1 VSNTARKIYAGS
13 DHAGFALRHRLVEHL
28 RAAGHTVDDLGT
40 ESEASCDYPD
50 YAAAVGRAVSGE
62 AGAVGLLVCG
72 TGMGV
77 CIAANKI
84 HGVRAVDAWNV
95 EAARISR
102 AHNDANVL
110 CLGARTLA
118 EGDALAITDA
128 WLAAPFDGGERHTRR
143 VEKIAELEAAADGA
157 GSQRQPKQRMKEQER

>member
-1 VSNTARKIYAGS
+1 VSKIYAGS
-13 DHAGFALRHRLVEHL
+13 DHAGFALRHRLVDHL
-28 RAAGHTVDDLGT
+28 RAAGHTVVDLGT
-40 ESEASCDYPD
+40 TSEASCDYPD
-50 YAAAVGRAVSGE
+50 YAAAVGRAVTRE
-62 AGAVGLLVCG
+62 VGAVGLLVCG

-118 EGDALAITDA
+118 EGEALAITDA
-128 WLAAPFDGGERHTRR
+128 WLSAPFDGGERHTRR
-143 VEKIAELEAAADGA
+143 VEKIAAIEAAEDRDG
-157 GSQRQPKQRMKEQER
+157 GRRQPKQQMAGKEQER

>member
-1 VSNTARKIYAGS
+1 MRDPVVSKIYAGS
-13 DHAGFALRHRLVEHL
+13 DHAGFDLRRRLVAHL
-28 RAAGHTVDDLGT
+28 RAGGHAVEDLGT
-40 ESEASCDYPD
+40 QSEASCDYPD
-50 YAAAVGRAVSGE
+50 YAAAVGRAVAGE
-62 AGAVGLLVCG
+62 PGAVGLLVCG

-84 HGVRAVDAWNV
+84 HGVRAIDAWNV

-118 EGDALAITDA
+118 EGDALAIADA
-128 WLAAPFDGGERHTRR
+128 WLAASFDGGERHTRR
-143 VEKIAELEAAADGA
+143 IEKISAIEAAQDRAA
-157 GSQRQPKQRMKEQER
+157 GQRQQKQKQER

>member
-1 VSNTARKIYAGS
+1 VKPTARRIYAGS

-28 RAAGHTVDDLGT
+28 RAAGHTVEDLGT
-40 ESEASCDYPD
+40 QSEASCDYPD
-50 YAAAVGRAVSGE
+50 FAAAVGRAVTREGD
-62 AGAVGLLVCG
+62 AVGLLVCG

-95 EAARISR
+95 EAAKISR

-110 CLGARTLA
+110 CLGARTLV
-118 EGDALAITDA
+118 EGDALAIADA
-128 WLAAPFDGGERHTRR
+128 WLTAPFDGGERHTRR
-143 VEKIAELEAAADGA
+143 VEKIAALEGDEDRAAR
-157 GSQRQPKQRMKEQER
+157 QRQLK

>member
-1 VSNTARKIYAGS
+1 VSKIYAGS
-13 DHAGFALRHRLVEHL
+13 DHAGFSLRHRLVEHL
-28 RAAGHTVDDLGT
+28 RAAGHTVEDLGT
-40 ESEASCDYPD
+40 TTEASCDYPD

-62 AGAVGLLVCG
+62 PGAVGLLVCG

-95 EAARISR
+95 DAAKISR

-110 CLGARTLA
+110 CLGERLVA
-118 EGDALAITDA
+118 ESDAVAIMTA
-128 WLAAPFDGGERHTRR
+128 WLGTPFDGGRHVGRIDKMTRIESDERGPGPAPRPLPAVQTP
-143 VEKIAELEAAADGA
+143 
-157 GSQRQPKQRMKEQER
+157 GSRP

>member
-1 VSNTARKIYAGS
+1 MTRKIYAGS

-28 RAAGHTVDDLGT
+28 RGAGHTVEDLGT
-40 ESEASCDYPD
+40 TSEASCDYPD
-50 YAAAVGRAVSGE
+50 YAAAVARAVTREPGT
-62 AGAVGLLVCG
+62 VGLLVCG

-95 EAARISR
+95 EAALISR

-128 WLAAPFDGGERHTRR
+128 WLAAPFDGGERHARR
-143 VEKIAELEAAADGA
+143 VEKIAVIEGDEDRAAR
-157 GSQRQPKQRMKEQER
+157 QRQQKER

>member
-1 VSNTARKIYAGS
+1 MTPTARKIYAGS
-13 DHAGFALRHRLVEHL
+13 DHAGFSLRHRLIAHL
-28 RAAGHTVDDLGT
+28 RAAGHTVEDLGT
-40 ESEASCDYPD
+40 ATDASCDYPD

-95 EAARISR
+95 EAAKISR
-102 AHNDANVL
+102 NHNDANVL
-110 CLGARTLA
+110 CLGARTLP
-118 EGDALAITDA
+118 EGEALEIADA
-128 WLAAPFDGGERHTRR
+128 WLAAPFDGGERHARR
-143 VEKIAELEAAADGA
+143 VEKIAALEADEDHA
-157 GSQRQPKQRMKEQER
+157 GDVRQQKKQQGR

>member
-1 VSNTARKIYAGS
+1 VSSTARKIYAGS
-13 DHAGFALRHRLVEHL
+13 DHAGFALRRQLVEHL
-28 RAAGHTVDDLGT
+28 RAAGHTVEDLGT
-40 ESEASCDYPD
+40 ETEASCDYPD
-50 YAAAVGRAVSGE
+50 FAAAVGRAVSGE

-95 EAARISR
+95 DVAKVSR

-110 CLGARTLA
+110 CLGARTVP
-118 EGDALAITDA
+118 ETEALAIADA
-128 WLAAPFDGGERHTRR
+128 WLSAPFDGGRHGRR
-143 VEKIAELEAAADGA
+143 VEKITGIEADEDRAAG
-157 GSQRQPKQRMKEQER
+157 QRQQKK

>member
-1 VSNTARKIYAGS
+1 MSKIYAGS
-13 DHAGFALRHRLVEHL
+13 DHAGFSLRHRLIEHL
-28 RAAGHTVDDLGT
+28 RAAGHSVQDLGT

-50 YAAAVGRAVSGE
+50 FAAAVGRAVTRE
-62 AGAVGLLVCG
+62 PGAVGLLVCG

-95 EAARISR
+95 EAAKISR

-110 CLGARTLA
+110 CLGARTL
-118 EGDALAITDA
+118 EERDALAITEA
-128 WLAAPFDGGERHTRR
+128 WLAAPFEGGERHTRR
-143 VEKIAELEAAADGA
+143 VEKIRAIEAAIAAEDRA
-157 GSQRQPKQRMKEQER
+157 GGQRQPK

>member
-1 VSNTARKIYAGS
+1 VSKIYAGS

-28 RAAGHTVDDLGT
+28 RAAGHTVEDLGT
-40 ESEASCDYPD
+40 QSEASCDYPD
-50 YAAAVGRAVSGE
+50 YAAAVGRAVTRE
-62 AGAVGLLVCG
+62 PDAVGLLVCG

-118 EGDALAITDA
+118 EGDALAIADA
-128 WLAAPFDGGERHTRR
+128 WLVAPFDGGERHTRR
-143 VEKIAELEAAADGA
+143 VDKIRGIEAAVEAEDRA
-157 GSQRQPKQRMKEQER
+157 ARQRQQK